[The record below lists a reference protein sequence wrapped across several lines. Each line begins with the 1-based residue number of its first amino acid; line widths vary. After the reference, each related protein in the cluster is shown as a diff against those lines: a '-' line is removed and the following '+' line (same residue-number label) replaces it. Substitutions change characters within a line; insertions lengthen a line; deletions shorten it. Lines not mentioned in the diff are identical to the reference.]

1 MGNTGPTTGRIR
13 MQISAYAKSKTLA
26 ERAAWKAVEA
36 SAMELA
42 VVVHGGVFGPF

>member
-1 MGNTGPTTGRIR
+1 

-36 SAMELA
+36 SAMEL
-42 VVVHGGVFGPF
+42 VVIVHGCVFGPFLRVAIDGQRLQ